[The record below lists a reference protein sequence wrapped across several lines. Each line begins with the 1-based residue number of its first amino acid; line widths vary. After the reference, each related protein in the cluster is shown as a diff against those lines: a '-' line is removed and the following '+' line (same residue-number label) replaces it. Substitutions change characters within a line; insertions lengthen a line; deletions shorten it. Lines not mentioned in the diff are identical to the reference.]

1 LPRPASK
8 RSLSAMATLE
18 CHDCPNKRLRV
29 ARAECVRIAH
39 TAASLTE
46 GSDPCTPVHREAW
59 SRKRSACEHP
69 LLSWDGSQSADTEAT
84 SASASPYS
92 SNSSEAPDDGMHEAR
107 EQEMAFLLSQSQHG
121 SSSLGSTVAR
131 RRMRPDEVQR
141 IRDVGLA
148 ILVMASKSFDVSPRT
163 FVLAVAIFDKHL
175 KATIAIEMPDEP
187 RPDTA
192 ASSRRHPNF
201 ELSLACFMMAC
212 KFVETFAPR
221 LTDLVGVVEHRCSVS
236 DVKDAEMTVLGAL
249 GWDIGLVTGL
259 DILHKLLSYAPPRRA
274 AQIKADAELSMQV
287 AYCNRELSTH
297 APGVLAVGVLLNA
310 CDQSELDEDF
320 LDFVPGFMLTPTAR
334 ALSDELKAFVAEHV
348 RPRVD
353 VA

>member
-1 LPRPASK
+1 MSRPLVSRPATPEPTDDYNQRPSL
-8 RSLSAMATLE
+8 RSTVQE
-18 CHDCPNKRLRV
+18 
-29 ARAECVRIAH
+29 
-39 TAASLTE
+39 
-46 GSDPCTPVHREAW
+46 REV
-59 SRKRSACEHP
+59 E
-69 LLSWDGSQSADTEAT
+69 
-84 SASASPYS
+84 
-92 SNSSEAPDDGMHEAR
+92 
-107 EQEMAFLLSQSQHG
+107 FLLSQSQPTVFSRSLC
-121 SSSLGSTVAR
+121 SSSAAAR
-131 RRMRPDEVQR
+131 QRMRPDQAHR